1 MLNFINVSFCLIC
14 RFHSFDNDESCSQ
27 VVFSKGHTARN
38 GRQTK
43 RSVDT
48 NFEICTVFYDRNQGL
63 NQKTMTFIGSEYAL
77 SPKNPSSSI
86 ASIPEIFVFLWFK
99 NYKGIYIFIR
109 FATFNKKEHHKT
121 TFLAKMACLLLN
133 YGRREMSQKGLCN

>member
-14 RFHSFDNDESCSQ
+14 RFHSFDNGESCSQ

-109 FATFNKKEHHKT
+109 FATFNKKTPQKIANA
-121 TFLAKMACLLLN
+121 LPGQMW
-133 YGRREMSQKGLCN
+133 RRCKGIVIQITIMLS

>member
-1 MLNFINVSFCLIC
+1 MLILAFEANSSLSCQNGLFAVFYVILRPTCSMLNFIKVGFCLIC
-14 RFHSFDNDESCSQ
+14 RFHSFDNGESCSQ

-109 FATFNKKEHHKT
+109 FATFN
-121 TFLAKMACLLLN
+121 
-133 YGRREMSQKGLCN
+133 

>member
-14 RFHSFDNDESCSQ
+14 RFHSFDNGESCSQ

-48 NFEICTVFYDRNQGL
+48 NFEICTVFYDRNQGF

-109 FATFNKKEHHKT
+109 FATFNKKKHHIT

-133 YGRREMSQKGLCN
+133 YGRREMSQKGLSN